1 MVHWTPVQKQLITA
15 LWSEVDVLEVDAASL
30 GRLLVVYPWTQ
41 RFFAHFGN
49 LSGPSDIYANPLVR
63 AHGTKVL
70 SAFGEAIKNIDSIK
84 ETFSKLSELHVD
96 PENFRLL
103 GNVLII
109 VLAGDHGE

>member
-15 LWSEVDVLEVDAASL
+15 LWSEVDVLEVDAATL

-41 RFFAHFGN
+41 RYFAHFGN
-49 LSGPSDIYANPLVR
+49 LSGPSATSANPL
-63 AHGTKVL
+63 
-70 SAFGEAIKNIDSIK
+70 D
-84 ETFSKLSELHVD
+84 VD

-109 VLAGDHGE
+109 VLAGDHGKEFTPSTHAAFQKLTNVVAHALAYRYH